1 MCPNTISIRDD
12 CVRQGN
18 SKLHSYSA
26 QHGYVY
32 TDDVAIEKYKNPM
45 DRLLHHQ
52 LLAPLLSTS
61 PDQLLFLE
69 LKNTT
74 DSQYCKTTVDL
85 QMSGMEAKCH
95 HHVHLYTHANTS
107 LCLEETWQCSW
118 FNPTC
123 EHTAHI
129 ATLTM
134 MLRNIGA
141 IKAHTMPL
149 SWASQQLRM
158 QRWRQPL
165 QFAACIQC
173 FWSAVWYPHPHTPTH
188 PHTHTSTCIHM
199 DNKYNSRLLPLT
211 TTHCC
216 WSQCSSPN
224 YWQVQQQMWLRQR
237 GEEDLHRHRQ
247 QDTRAMRAI
256 NTCRDG

>member
-107 LCLEETWQCSW
+107 LCLEETWHCSW

-123 EHTAHI
+123 EHTAYI

-165 QFAACIQC
+165 QFAAYIQC

-188 PHTHTSTCIHM
+188 PHINMHTYGQQIQLQIAPTHYHT
-199 DNKYNSRLLPLT
+199 LLLVT
-211 TTHCC
+211 
-216 WSQCSSPN
+216 
-224 YWQVQQQMWLRQR
+224 M
-237 GEEDLHRHRQ
+237 
-247 QDTRAMRAI
+247 
-256 NTCRDG
+256 